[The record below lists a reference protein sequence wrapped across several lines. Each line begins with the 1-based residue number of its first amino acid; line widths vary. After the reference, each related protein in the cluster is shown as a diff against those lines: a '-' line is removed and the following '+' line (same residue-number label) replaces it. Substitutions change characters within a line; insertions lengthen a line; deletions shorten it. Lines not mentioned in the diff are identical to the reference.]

1 VLTIYRKDCFP
12 ELHQTMGAMIKKFI
26 FSIGV
31 MKLGTGTNSTTRNSL
46 VILLT
51 SGHYIFNWSLYQL
64 KTWYLIIL
72 SMGTILTMK
81 IIFLTTGHLCF
92 QMVILSTKNLV
103 FDDIKYGYYIDHEE
117 FIDYIFDHWSLM
129 FSNGH
134 FIN

>member
-1 VLTIYRKDCFP
+1 
-12 ELHQTMGAMIKKFI
+12 M
-26 FSIGV
+26 
-31 MKLGTGTNSTTRNSL
+31 
-46 VILLT
+46 
-51 SGHYIFNWSLYQL
+51 
-64 KTWYLIIL
+64 IL

-81 IIFLTTGHLCF
+81 NSLIIFLTTGHLCF

-117 FIDYIFDHWSLM
+117 FIDYIFDHWSFM